1 MPPIDWT
8 KPLEHVDGT
17 PLIFCPNYKNPDT
30 AGDYFLVREDGEP
43 LTRARKNGTVFG
55 CLIVKPDGHG
65 WGAYNTGAPIVRN
78 RAQPRAEAPATT
90 WGAPISG
97 EVMRTLNLPPDT
109 PVKYCTRAATA
120 ELLHFDGE
128 GDYQLR
134 ANHPYYLATS
144 QGFAYWPGGDGAPAD
159 WDGGPVL
166 LENGR
171 VPMNGLIDPATQ
183 WLPDTKDGWSRVIGY
198 RRKVEAPAVEAPVV
212 ARNPRKARPIYPN
225 GTRIFSEDHGLGWA
239 IEAKGRTNCAVRF
252 DGGRTIEFVGVAQ
265 ESLYEVPEVLGR
277 DVAVVKRMTEAEVDG
292 WMRAHD
298 WGLTT
303 RSRDDVLSVLRDLG
317 LIRKETLAERFT
329 RETGHKVTPAVEAAL
344 QWGRAA

>member
-166 LENGR
+166 LKNNEIGKALHWGR
-171 VPMNGLIDPATQ
+171 NTPA
-183 WLPDTKDGWSRVIGY
+183 PHGFEGDHDIIGY
-198 RRKVEAPAVEAPVV
+198 RRKVEAPAVEAPAVATFDRDLMARVFAHLKRCSLERV
-212 ARNPRKARPIYPN
+212 ARPN
-225 GTRIFSEDHGLGWA
+225 DLHREMKELVGDLVAAGYIDESVADPAEPGTVTL
-239 IEAKGRTNCAVRF
+239 
-252 DGGRTIEFVGVAQ
+252 
-265 ESLYEVPEVLGR
+265 
-277 DVAVVKRMTEAEVDG
+277 KRMTEAEARVAFLKRQP
-292 WMRAHD
+292 WQ
-298 WGLTT
+298 
-303 RSRDDVLSVLRDLG
+303 SNEQNFVESLRHLG
-317 LIRKETLAERFT
+317 LIREETLAERFT

-344 QWGRAA
+344 EWERAA